1 MLEYTQSTLRFC
13 WVQNNPIIVT
23 VMKEACDHN
32 LYVVA
37 DSAGMNGAG
46 ADTMVKPTGLL
57 IVGRALH
64 FLVFVKYFVLF
75 GRKIVEMRGVKRYNK
90 NMD

>member
-1 MLEYTQSTLRFC
+1 MTA
-13 WVQNNPIIVT
+13 
-23 VMKEACDHN
+23 MKEAYDHN
-32 LYVVA
+32 LYAVA

-46 ADTMVKPTGLL
+46 ADTTVKPTCFLS
-57 IVGRALH
+57 VGKALH